1 MLDGLR
7 RFVPDLQELENC
19 LQQLKLLGCPECSL
33 IGALN
38 RHSKLFGNDPDQP
51 DGQSLRGQ
59 RIWCCPRGQRGG
71 CGKTFSIVLEEVLPR
86 HGLTATLV
94 WQWLLKLLAGA
105 SLKAAVQTLG
115 SPFALETFYRL
126 RRQLRRRQD
135 ALRALLCRK
144 LDPPQSGQSEP
155 LLQTVEHL
163 KKVFAQATCPAAE
176 FQAQFQLPFL
186 G

>member
-1 MLDGLR
+1 MLDPWR
-7 RFVPDLQELENC
+7 RFVPDLPELEKG
-19 LQQLKLLGCPECSL
+19 LQQLKLLGCPGCSR

-38 RHSKLFGNDPDQP
+38 RHSKLLGNDPARRE
-51 DGQSLRGQ
+51 GQSLRGQ

-71 CGKTFSIVLEEVLPR
+71 CGKTFSLVLAEVLPR
-86 HGLTATLV
+86 HTVRASLV
-94 WQWLLKLLAGA
+94 WRWLLQLLAGA
-105 SLKAAVQTLG
+105 SLKAAVETLR

-144 LDPPQSGQSEP
+144 LDPPPSAHSDPGLQTAQH
-155 LLQTVEHL
+155 LQTVFSRAE
-163 KKVFAQATCPAAE
+163 CPPAA
-176 FQAQFQLPFL
+176 FQLQFQLPFL